1 MIWVGALALL
11 GLLMAGLGFSKGEY
25 DAAIFWLGAGVVIGI
40 IAIFLQKDKNKSENF
55 LIWIVNNAAQI
66 RNGTARYEGELIT
79 PATEVTQFQACF
91 SFLIMTTK
99 SPSRFFIKGHD
110 NLIAIGLAYTLV
122 TLVFGWWGLPWGPI
136 YTLETLYRNTVGGH
150 KQVIGEMI
158 DKIKKATIEMENA
171 EKAKSVH
178 TA

>member
-1 MIWVGALALL
+1 MSWVGALALL
-11 GLLMAGLGFSKGEY
+11 SLLFAGMSYSEGKS
-25 DAAIFWLGAGVVIGI
+25 DSAILWIEIAVVIGI
-40 IAIFLQKDKNKSENF
+40 IAIFIQKEEKKANDF
-55 LIWIVNNAAQI
+55 LLWLVNNAAAV
-66 RNGTARYEGELIT
+66 RNGTARYDGKLIT
-79 PATEVTQFQACF
+79 PATKVTQFQACF

-99 SPSRFFIKGHD
+99 SPSRFFINGHD
-110 NLIAIGLAYTLV
+110 NLIANGLAYTLV

-158 DKIKKATIEMENA
+158 DKIEKATIEMENA

>member
-1 MIWVGALALL
+1 MSWVGAIALL
-11 GLLMAGLGFSKGEY
+11 GLIMAGIGFLKGEN
-25 DAAIFWLGAGVVIGI
+25 DAAIFWLGVGVIIGI
-40 IAIFLQKDKNKSENF
+40 IAIFLKKDKNKSDNF
-55 LIWIVNNAAQI
+55 LLWLVNNAAQV
-66 RNGTARYEGELIT
+66 RKGTARYEGKLIT
-79 PATEVTQFQACF
+79 LATEVTQFQACF

-110 NLIAIGLAYTLV
+110 NLIAIGLVYTLV

-150 KQVIGEMI
+150 KQNIGDMI
-158 DKIKKATIEMENA
+158 NKIENATIEMEKA

-178 TA
+178 PA